1 MKRLILST
9 GLTCALSTG
18 PTMANPVSCSY
29 GDLSR
34 TIEVVYSNPGQ
45 AVPCEVIYH
54 KPAEGS
60 IATLW
65 RANTESGYCEAQAA
79 GLREKLE
86 VLGWECSAQMSAG
99 EAALPLE
106 ADSEG

>member
-1 MKRLILST
+1 MKLLILST
-9 GLTCALSTG
+9 ALITAAFAG
-18 PTMANPVSCSY
+18 QALANPVTCSW

-34 TIEVVYSNPGQ
+34 KIEVVYSDPGQ
-45 AVPCEVIYH
+45 PVPCEVIYH